1 MKILLALT
9 VTMLSIVLIPT
20 RTFAAIKTQVVD
32 YQAGDTKL
40 KGYLAYDDSVTDK
53 RPGVIV
59 MPEWWGMTDYPK
71 HRAEQLAGLGY
82 IAFAADMFGEG
93 KTTDD
98 PKQAGAWAGAVK
110 KDPQM
115 MRARAT
121 AALDQLK
128 KQPNVDPDKLGAIGY
143 CFGG

>member
-1 MKILLALT
+1 MKILLTLA
-9 VTMLSIVLIPT
+9 VTMLSLVLST
-20 RTFAAIKTQVVD
+20 SAHATIKTEVID

-59 MPEWWGMTDYPK
+59 MPEWWGLTDYPK

-82 IAFAADMFGEG
+82 VAFAADMFGDG

-110 KDPQM
+110 KDPQIV
-115 MRARAT
+115 RARAS
-121 AALDQLK
+121 AALDE
-128 KQPNVDPDKLGAIGY
+128 
-143 CFGG
+143 